1 MLRFHPVVPMR
12 VRPGSAKPLL
22 LLSLLAN
29 VGLALGV
36 GWFVLQSKKD
46 APTEKRTGT
55 GEGSDKEVNALG
67 RIQPAGGLI
76 SVYGVPGDQIGS
88 ITVKVGDAVTP
99 RQKLGELTGEKSRG
113 LSLVMLRKQIEEAE
127 KLRKAIVDSRDAKLL
142 DLEAEAKQATAGID
156 QDAIAID
163 AKVRAVEVTK
173 LRYDND
179 LKRLEIAE
187 AAGVKVSEQE
197 RDPVKAAIA
206 TAAAE
211 KAVALATKEKMLI
224 QREQSKES
232 IKAKKAALMAE
243 TERGLA
249 TVPYESLKAGLNLAE
264 AKSKDGEF
272 VAPTAGRVV
281 RVMAKP
287 GDTVTTMP
295 LIQIADTKTMT
306 VIAEVY
312 ETDVGRIRGWLK
324 TGPVKVEAT
333 ARALGGKPLI
343 LNGTVTSPEKIAPL
357 IAKNVLTPLGP
368 REDAD
373 RRVVEVEVELDGAA
387 TEAAQNF
394 IGLQVIA
401 KFKGK

>member
-1 MLRFHPVVPMR
+1 ML
-12 VRPGSAKPLL
+12 VRNDQVKPLFV
-22 LLSLLAN
+22 LSLLAN
-29 VGLALGV
+29 VGLALGA
-36 GWFVLQSKKD
+36 GYLILQPKAGES
-46 APTEKRTGT
+46 PERRTGT

-67 RIQPAGGLI
+67 RIQPSVGLI

-88 ITVKVGDAVTP
+88 INVKVGDLVIP

-113 LSLVMLRKQIEEAE
+113 LSLVTLRKQIEEAE

-156 QDAIAID
+156 QDTKAID
-163 AKVRAVEVTK
+163 AKVLAVEATK
-173 LRYDND
+173 RRYDND
-179 LKRLEIAE
+179 KRRLLSASG
-187 AAGVKVSEQE
+187 AGVKISEQE
-197 RDPVKAAIA
+197 LDQVEAAIA
-206 TAAAE
+206 VAEAE

-232 IKAKKAALMAE
+232 IKAKKAALTAE

-287 GDTVTTMP
+287 GDTITTMP

-306 VIAEVY
+306 VVAEVY

-324 TGPVKVEAT
+324 NGPVKVEAT
-333 ARALGGKPLI
+333 ARALGDKPLI
-343 LNGTVTSPEKIAPL
+343 LNGTLSNPEKIAPL
-357 IAKNVLTPLGP
+357 IAKNALTPLGP

-373 RRVVEVEVELDGAA
+373 RRVVEVEVELDSAA

>member
-1 MLRFHPVVPMR
+1 ML
-12 VRPGSAKPLL
+12 VRNDQVKPLFV
-22 LLSLLAN
+22 LSLLAN
-29 VGLALGV
+29 VGLALGA
-36 GWFVLQSKKD
+36 GYLILQPKAGES
-46 APTEKRTGT
+46 PERRTGT

-67 RIQPAGGLI
+67 RIQPSVGLI

-88 ITVKVGDAVTP
+88 INVKVGDLVIP

-113 LSLVMLRKQIEEAE
+113 LSLVTLRKQIEEAE

-156 QDAIAID
+156 QDTKAID
-163 AKVRAVEVTK
+163 AKVLAVEATK
-173 LRYDND
+173 RRYDND
-179 LKRLEIAE
+179 KRRLLSASG
-187 AAGVKVSEQE
+187 AGVKISEQE
-197 RDPVKAAIA
+197 LDQVEAAIA
-206 TAAAE
+206 VAEAE

-295 LIQIADTKTMT
+295 LIQIADTKSMT

-324 TGPVKVEAT
+324 TGPVKVEVT
-333 ARALGGKPLI
+333 ARALGDKPLI
-343 LNGTVTSPEKIAPL
+343 LNGTVGRPEKIAPL

-373 RRVVEVEVELDGAA
+373 RRVVEVEVELDSAA

>member
-1 MLRFHPVVPMR
+1 ML
-12 VRPGSAKPLL
+12 VRNGQVKPLF

-36 GWFVLQSKKD
+36 GYLILQPKTGDS
-46 APTEKRTGT
+46 PEHRTGT

-67 RIQPAGGLI
+67 RLQPSGGLI
-76 SVYGVPGDQIGS
+76 SVYGIPGDQLS
-88 ITVKVGDAVTP
+88 MLSVKVGDTVTP
-99 RQKLGELTGEKSRG
+99 RQKLGELSGEKARS
-113 LSLVMLRKQIEEAE
+113 LSLDTLNAQIREAT

-156 QDAIAID
+156 QDAKAID
-163 AKVRAVEVTK
+163 AKVLAVEATK
-173 LRYDND
+173 RRYDND
-179 LKRLEIAE
+179 KRRLLSASG
-187 AAGVKVSEQE
+187 AGVKVSEQE
-197 RDPVKAAIA
+197 LDQVEAAIS
-206 TAAAE
+206 TAEAE

-264 AKSKDGEF
+264 TKSKDGEL
-272 VAPTAGRVV
+272 VAPTAGRIV
-281 RVMAKP
+281 RIMGKP

-312 ETDVGRIRGWLK
+312 ETDVGRVRGWLK
-324 TGPVKVEAT
+324 NGPVKVEAT
-333 ARALGGKPLI
+333 ARALGDTGGKPLV
-343 LNGTVTSPEKIAPL
+343 LTGEVNKAEKIAPL

-373 RRVVEVEVELDGAA
+373 RRVVEVEVELDRAA
-387 TEAAQNF
+387 TEAAQNY

-401 KFKGK
+401 KFKGR

>member
-1 MLRFHPVVPMR
+1 ML
-12 VRPGSAKPLL
+12 VRNDQVKPLFV
-22 LLSLLAN
+22 LSLLAN
-29 VGLALGV
+29 VGLALGA
-36 GWFVLQSKKD
+36 GYLILQPKAGES
-46 APTEKRTGT
+46 PERRTGT

-67 RIQPAGGLI
+67 RIQPSVGLI

-88 ITVKVGDAVTP
+88 INVKVGDLVIP

-113 LSLVMLRKQIEEAE
+113 LSLVTLRKQIEEAE

-156 QDAIAID
+156 QDTKAID
-163 AKVRAVEVTK
+163 AKVLAVEATK
-173 LRYDND
+173 RRYDND
-179 LKRLEIAE
+179 KRRLLSASG
-187 AAGVKVSEQE
+187 AGVKISEQE
-197 RDPVKAAIA
+197 LDQVEAAIA
-206 TAAAE
+206 VAEAE

-232 IKAKKAALMAE
+232 IKAKKAALTAE

-295 LIQIADTKTMT
+295 LIQIADTKSMT

-324 TGPVKVEAT
+324 TGPVKVEVT
-333 ARALGGKPLI
+333 ARALGDKPLI
-343 LNGTVTSPEKIAPL
+343 LNGTVGRPEKIAPL

-373 RRVVEVEVELDGAA
+373 RRVVEVEVELDSAA

>member
-1 MLRFHPVVPMR
+1 MR
-12 VRPGSAKPLL
+12 VRPGQVKPLL

-36 GWFVLQSKKD
+36 GWFALKSKPAD
-46 APTEKRTGT
+46 APEKRTGT
-55 GEGSDKEVNALG
+55 GQGSDQEVNALG

-76 SVYGVPGDQIGS
+76 SVYGVPGDQLASLG
-88 ITVKVGDAVTP
+88 VKVGDTVTAG
-99 RQKLGELTGEKSRG
+99 QKLGELSGEKSRD
-113 LSLVMLRKQIEEAE
+113 LSLVTLRKQIEEAE
-127 KLRKAIVDSRDAKLL
+127 RLRKAIVDSRDAKLL
-142 DLEAEAKQATAGID
+142 DIDAEAKQATAGIG
-156 QDAIAID
+156 QDIIAID
-163 AKVRAVEVTK
+163 AKVLAVEATK

-179 LKRLEIAE
+179 LRRLDEAS

-197 RDPVKAAIA
+197 RDQVKAAIA

-211 KAVALATKEKMLI
+211 KAVALATKSKTLI
-224 QREQSKES
+224 QQEQSKES

-249 TVPYESLKAGLNLAE
+249 TVPFESLKAGLALAE
-264 AKSKDGEF
+264 RKTKDGEL

-281 RVMAKP
+281 RVMGKP

-295 LIQIADTKTMT
+295 LIQLADTKTMT

-333 ARALGGKPLI
+333 ARALGDSKTALT
-343 LNGTVTSPEKIAPL
+343 GTLVSAEKIAPL
-357 IAKNVLTPLGP
+357 IAKNALTPLGP

-373 RRVVEVEVELDGAA
+373 RRVVEVEVELDGTA

-394 IGLQVIA
+394 IGLQVTA
-401 KFKGK
+401 KFKPK